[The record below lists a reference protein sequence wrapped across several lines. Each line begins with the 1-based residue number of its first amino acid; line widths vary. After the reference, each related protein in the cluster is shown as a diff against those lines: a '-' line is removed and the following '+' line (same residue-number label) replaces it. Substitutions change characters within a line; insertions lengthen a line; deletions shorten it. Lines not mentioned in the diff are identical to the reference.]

1 MHIIGERYH
10 VYNRGAHKAPIFH
23 DKDDYWRFISLLYTA
38 NNTRRCDLRSIKP
51 RNVFTFEREKL
62 VEINVYCLMP
72 NHFHFALKEIAEKGI
87 EKFMRKLCTSYAMYY
102 NNKYNHSGTIF
113 QGEYK
118 SKLIDSDEYMRYLI
132 QYIHLNPYG
141 IEESDLTKP
150 AKLEHIQAAIE
161 YSRKYE
167 YSSYKDYL
175 GEKRPQNSIITQD
188 RPEYA
193 G

>member
-1 MHIIGERYH
+1 MFKVEHEI
-10 VYNRGAHKAPIFH
+10 
-23 DKDDYWRFISLLYTA
+23 
-38 NNTRRCDLRSIKP
+38 
-51 RNVFTFEREKL
+51 L
-62 VEINVYCLMP
+62 VEIYVYCLMP
-72 NHFHFALKEIAEKGI
+72 NHFHLALKEVSDKGT
-87 EKFMRKLCTSYAMYY
+87 EKFMRKLCTSYVMYY

-132 QYIHLNPYG
+132 QYIHLNPYN
-141 IEESDLTKP
+141 IEEPDMTKP
-150 AKLEHIQAAIE
+150 AKLEHIQEAIE

-167 YSSYKDYL
+167 YSSYKDYS